1 MTVIKD
7 KKSIEQFKRLLP
19 YISVY
24 KLAIGG
30 AIVALAINALSDI
43 YMLSLLKPILDEGFG
58 DLESNYL
65 QILPFIILG
74 TALLRGCSGFVY
86 GYLLS
91 WVSSNIVMKLRRE
104 LFNHLMKMPVS
115 YFSKESTGTLLSKIT
130 YDTEQVAGA
139 TSSTLITLVREIVTI
154 FGLLALMF
162 WTSWQLSSVLLV
174 VCPVI
179 GILISVISKR
189 LKKVSHNIQ
198 NEMGNLATSSEQMLK
213 GHKEVLSFGGQKKEV
228 SRFEGV
234 TNQVRQQNMK
244 LIVAQQVSSPV
255 IQTIASFALV
265 AVLYIAS
272 MDNIHDQLSAGTF
285 TVVFASMYS
294 LLRPLRGLTNVLSEF
309 QRGMAACE
317 SLFEILDKPTESNT
331 GKHMQDS
338 TEGNIRFDGVSF
350 GYEGAAGKALDNISI
365 DIPTNK
371 MTAIVGRS
379 GSGKSTLVQLLP
391 RLYSVDSGSVLLDGV
406 NVEDYELSN
415 LRTHISSVSQDIH
428 LFSDSIANNIAYPAL
443 ENAKR
448 SEIEN
453 AAKLANAHEFIVQLP
468 EGYDTEIGQNGVTL
482 SGGQRQR
489 LAIARALLKK
499 SKVLILDEA
508 TSALDTESER
518 AIQEALAN
526 IQKEKTL
533 VVIAHRLSTIEH
545 ADNII
550 VVEQGRVSGQGTH
563 QELLNSDPVYSKL
576 YQSLKSKEQE
586 AQA

>member
-1 MTVIKD
+1 M
-7 KKSIEQFKRLLP
+7 
-19 YISVY
+19 
-24 KLAIGG
+24 
-30 AIVALAINALSDI
+30 
-43 YMLSLLKPILDEGFG
+43 
-58 DLESNYL
+58 
-65 QILPFIILG
+65 
-74 TALLRGCSGFVY
+74 
-86 GYLLS
+86 
-91 WVSSNIVMKLRRE
+91 
-104 LFNHLMKMPVS
+104 
-115 YFSKESTGTLLSKIT
+115 
-130 YDTEQVAGA
+130 
-139 TSSTLITLVREIVTI
+139 
-154 FGLLALMF
+154 
-162 WTSWQLSSVLLV
+162 
-174 VCPVI
+174 
-179 GILISVISKR
+179 
-189 LKKVSHNIQ
+189 
-198 NEMGNLATSSEQMLK
+198 
-213 GHKEVLSFGGQKKEV
+213 
-228 SRFEGV
+228 
-234 TNQVRQQNMK
+234 
-244 LIVAQQVSSPV
+244 
-255 IQTIASFALV
+255 
-265 AVLYIAS
+265 
-272 MDNIHDQLSAGTF
+272 
-285 TVVFASMYS
+285 
-294 LLRPLRGLTNVLSEF
+294 
-309 QRGMAACE
+309 
-317 SLFEILDKPTESNT
+317 
-331 GKHMQDS
+331 
-338 TEGNIRFDGVSF
+338 
-350 GYEGAAGKALDNISI
+350 
-365 DIPTNK
+365 
-371 MTAIVGRS
+371 
-379 GSGKSTLVQLLP
+379 VQLLP